1 MGLGECGDYCRGVF
15 GKRIWLGWMMGRRMV
30 GKGINKKRSVRLKMD
45 FCNVVVWWKAGSDS
59 RVGERNVYL
68 VCGQL

>member
-30 GKGINKKRSVRLKMD
+30 GKGINKKE
-45 FCNVVVWWKAGSDS
+45 AYG
-59 RVGERNVYL
+59 
-68 VCGQL
+68 